1 VKQAAQKISSSKPLG
16 KICIILTVVL
26 AYFVGGNA
34 YVPFAK
40 QAALAEFRG
49 QLQAEYDADNKAYFN
64 DELPPAVVRFAKIP
78 PDDKGNYFLG
88 DSGRGLFGSF
98 EIRVDP
104 RWNPAGQTAH
114 ATLLHEECHFYSWE
128 KTGGFD
134 PEHGAAFQACQQRL
148 LDAGAM
154 KEIF

>member
-1 VKQAAQKISSSKPLG
+1 MQSAQKISSSNFLG
-16 KICIILTVVL
+16 KLCIISIVVL
-26 AYFVGGNA
+26 AYFTGAHA
-34 YVPFAK
+34 YVPLAK
-40 QAALAEFRG
+40 QTALAEFQG
-49 QLQAEYDADNKAYFN
+49 ELQQEYDADNKAYFN
-64 DELPPAVVRFAKIP
+64 DELPPAVVRFAEIP

-88 DSGRGLFGSF
+88 DSGRGLFGAF

-128 KTGGFD
+128 KTGDFD
-134 PEHGAAFQACQQRL
+134 PEHGEAFQACEQHL
-148 LDAGAM
+148 LEAGAM

>member
-1 VKQAAQKISSSKPLG
+1 MAAQKISSSNFLSKL
-16 KICIILTVVL
+16 CIILTVAL
-26 AYFVGGNA
+26 AYFTGAHA

-40 QAALAEFRG
+40 QTALAESRG
-49 QLQAEYDADNKAYFN
+49 QLQTEYDQDNAKYFGGQ
-64 DELPPAVVRFAKIP
+64 LPPAVIRLAEIP

-88 DSGRGLFGSF
+88 DSGRGLFGAF

-104 RWNPAGQTAH
+104 RWNPAEQTAH
-114 ATLLHEECHFYSWE
+114 ATLFHEECHFYSWE
-128 KTGGFD
+128 KTGDFD
-134 PEHGAAFQACQQRL
+134 SEHGASWQECEQKL

>member
-1 VKQAAQKISSSKPLG
+1 MQSAPNVSSSNPFSKL
-16 KICIILTVVL
+16 CIVSVILF
-26 AYFVGGNA
+26 AYFLGA
-34 YVPFAK
+34 HAFVPFAK
-40 QAALAEFRG
+40 QMALAEFRG

-64 DELPPAVVRFAKIP
+64 DELPAAAVRFAEIP

-128 KTGGFD
+128 KTGDFD
-134 PEHGAAFQACQQRL
+134 SGHGAAWQTCEQQL

-154 KEIF
+154 KELF

>member
-1 VKQAAQKISSSKPLG
+1 MASPKISSSHFLG

-26 AYFVGGNA
+26 AYFTGAHA

-49 QLQAEYDADNKAYFN
+49 QLQAEYDADNKTYFGG
-64 DELPPAVVRFAKIP
+64 ELPAAVVRFAEIP

-88 DSGRGLFGSF
+88 TSGRGLFGAF

-104 RWNPAGQTAH
+104 RLNPAAQIAH
-114 ATLLHEECHFYSWE
+114 ATLLHEECHFYAWE
-128 KTGGFD
+128 KTGNFD
-134 PEHGAAFQACQQRL
+134 SEHGPAFQACEQKL
-148 LDAGAM
+148 LDESAM
-154 KEIF
+154 KEVF

>member
-1 VKQAAQKISSSKPLG
+1 MAAQKVASSHPLSKL
-16 KICIILTVVL
+16 CIIPVILF
-26 AYFVGGNA
+26 AYFTGAHA

-40 QAALAEFRG
+40 QAALSEFRG
-49 QLQAEYDADNKAYFN
+49 QLQQEYDADNKAYFN
-64 DELPPAVVRFAKIP
+64 GDLPPAVIRFAEVP

-128 KTGGFD
+128 KTGDFD
-134 PEHGAAFQACQQRL
+134 PEHGAAFEACEQRL
-148 LDAGAM
+148 LDAGAL